1 MAENQKHPILGI
13 KCAKCGAIYMAQ
25 ALAYPI
31 SPEIAEEI
39 AYSVGIGDIPFITYD
54 GVKLGQCTCN
64 DGNAELETEG

>member
-1 MAENQKHPILGI
+1 
-13 KCAKCGAIYMAQ
+13 MAQ

-31 SPEIAEEI
+31 APDIAEEI

-64 DGNAELETEG
+64 DGNTEPETEG